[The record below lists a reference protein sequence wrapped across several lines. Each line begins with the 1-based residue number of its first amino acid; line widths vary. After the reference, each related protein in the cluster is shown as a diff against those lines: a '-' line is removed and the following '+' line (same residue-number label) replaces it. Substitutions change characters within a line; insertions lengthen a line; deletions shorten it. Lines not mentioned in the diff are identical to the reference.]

1 MVDKNGPD
9 DRFAKMNGKNN
20 KPYLQTKG
28 ITKRFPGVIANDSIT
43 FDVKRGEIHG
53 LLGEN
58 GAGKSTLMKI
68 LFGLYSQDEGEIYIN
83 GERSTI
89 DSPQEA
95 TESGIAMVHQH
106 FMLIPRLTVV
116 ENIVLGTRETPFAAD
131 SLLGKLS
138 RTGPLKSI
146 LSSLTTNIEEA
157 RTKIE
162 TLCEEYGIDVDLDKQ
177 VWELEVGEQQ
187 RVEILKA
194 LYRDADLLVLDEPTA
209 VLSPKGSTDLFE
221 TINELKEEG
230 LAVILITHKLHE
242 ITSHTDRTTVLRDGN
257 VIGTVETESV
267 TEDDLAEMM
276 VGREVLFDLERDKNT
291 RGEKVLDASELYADD
306 DRGIQ
311 AVNGVDLEVHKGEIV
326 GIAGVSGNGQGQLTE
341 CLAGV
346 RKTTGGTIEINGID
360 LTNEPPLSYVKNG
373 VSYIPSD
380 RYDVGS
386 APKRSLVDNAI
397 LKDYDEFSSST
408 SFDREA
414 ARKYTRELVEEYDV
428 RTPDIDTHA
437 GKLSG
442 GNLQKLI
449 CARELSR
456 SPDFL
461 IADQPTRGIDV
472 GAIEYIRSVLLEQR
486 KKGTGILLVSED
498 LDEVMQVSDRI
509 VVMYEGEIVYRA
521 ESDNALREVIGQCI
535 ASGEPEA
542 AADAQAEMVEA
553 K

>member
-1 MVDKNGPD
+1 
-9 DRFAKMNGKNN
+9 
-20 KPYLQTKG
+20 
-28 ITKRFPGVIANDSIT
+28 
-43 FDVKRGEIHG
+43 
-53 LLGEN
+53 
-58 GAGKSTLMKI
+58 
-68 LFGLYSQDEGEIYIN
+68 
-83 GERSTI
+83 
-89 DSPQEA
+89 
-95 TESGIAMVHQH
+95 
-106 FMLIPRLTVV
+106 
-116 ENIVLGTRETPFAAD
+116 
-131 SLLGKLS
+131 
-138 RTGPLKSI
+138 
-146 LSSLTTNIEEA
+146 
-157 RTKIE
+157 
-162 TLCEEYGIDVDLDKQ
+162 

-194 LYRDADLLVLDEPTA
+194 LYRDAELLVLDEPTA
-209 VLSPKGSTDLFE
+209 VLSPKESDDLFE

-242 ITSHTDRTTVLRDGN
+242 ITAHTDRTTVLRDGN
-257 VIGTVETESV
+257 VIGTVDTDSV

-276 VGREVLFDLERDKNT
+276 VGREVLFDLDRDQNT
-291 RGEKVLDASELYADD
+291 RGEKVVDVSGLYADD

-326 GIAGVSGNGQGQLTE
+326 GIAGVSGNGQAQLTE

-346 RKTTGGTIEINGID
+346 RETTAGTIEINGID

-380 RYDVGS
+380 RYEVGS
-386 APKRSLVDNAI
+386 SPNRSLVDNAI
-397 LKDYDEFSSST
+397 LKDYDEFATTT

-414 ARKYTRELVEEYDV
+414 AREYTKQLVEEYDV
-428 RTPDIDTHA
+428 RTPSIDTHA

-456 SPDFL
+456 EPDFV

-521 ESDNALREVIGQCI
+521 DSDNALREVIGQCI

-542 AADAQAEMVEA
+542 ATDAEAEVVEVE
-553 K
+553 